1 MAGLEGYTG
10 PTSGRITIGGGR
22 EPVVER
28 FTDPPLTRD
37 EAKAVAWFTALSPN
51 EQLREVRRLKW
62 NLEQAREG
70 WDAHRDRARRAES
83 LSARLEAERDARRPD
98 GYELP
103 RAAVELLSVASE
115 WGWSTARCWTLSE
128 DGLTARLKLGITR
141 GDWRFRLAWIVPVNG
156 NGRGA
161 RDRAGL
167 ARRPGRNWHD
177 APALKEVLRLLRA
190 DPD

>member
-10 PTSGRITIGGGR
+10 PTSGRITIGGSGETKR
-22 EPVVER
+22 ER
-28 FTDPPLTRD
+28 FYDKPLTAEER
-37 EAKAVAWFTALSPN
+37 KAVEWFTALSPH

-62 NLEQAREG
+62 NLEEVQRDGDVWREV
-70 WDAHRDRARRAES
+70 ARRQDREN
-83 LSARLEAERDARRPD
+83 ARLEAERDARRPD

-103 RAAVELLSVASE
+103 RAVAELLAVSAE
-115 WGWSTARCWTLSE
+115 WGWGTARRWTLGH
-128 DGLTARLKLGITR
+128 DGLAARLELGIAR
-141 GDWRFRLAWIVPVNG
+141 GGWQFKLAWTVPVNG

-167 ARRPGRNWHD
+167 ARRPGRDWYD
-177 APALKEVLRLLRA
+177 APSLKEIRRLLMT